1 MSRRGLIALPPTRVD
16 LAVAK
21 ACVRVANPP
30 LERTVGVLTW
40 LADEK
45 VVLAGAAA
53 FWIYARL
60 GQPDRAISRQADQML
75 CCAVLAGI
83 LPHLFKH
90 LVDRKRPD
98 RTVVHGRRR
107 GIPRSGDAWDSFPSG
122 HALHLGA
129 IAGTAARLLPP
140 PNRHLVWPL
149 VSVLAGTRIML
160 LAHYLSDVLAGL
172 AFGAMLDKVVGGL
185 FQVARS
191 AHRRCDRSAWGD
203 AAVRCEHGS

>member
-1 MSRRGLIALPPTRVD
+1 MTLPPTRAD

-30 LERTVGVLTW
+30 LERALGVLTW

-45 VVLAGAAA
+45 FVLAGTAA

-60 GQPDRAISRQADQML
+60 RQPDRATSRQADQML

-83 LPHLFKH
+83 LPHLFKY

-98 RTVVHGRRR
+98 RVVVHGRRR

-129 IAGTAARLLPP
+129 IAGSAARLLPRP
-140 PNRHLVWPL
+140 GRHLVWPL
-149 VSVLAGTRIML
+149 ASVLAGTRIML
-160 LAHYLSDVLAGL
+160 LAHYLSDVVAGL
-172 AFGAMLDKVVGGL
+172 ALGAALDKVVGRL
-185 FQVARS
+185 FRVVRAAREQRDGS
-191 AHRRCDRSAWGD
+191 ASDGAKGRRNDGPL
-203 AAVRCEHGS
+203 